1 LERRPDELEPIGY
14 LDQIDHD
21 YLEVLVRDSGIGIP
35 KDRQHVL
42 FEAFSQVD
50 ASTTRKYGGTGLGLA
65 ICQRLVHAMGGTIW
79 LESSEGA
86 GAVFG
91 FVVRTKLIG
100 DAAEVLSEF
109 ALSGE
114 RVERIVEQHPC
125 DILVVGDRE
134 ETAPLLLAC
143 RKLGY
148 APHHAPNYDLS
159 ADAFQ
164 RRRYNVVLIWMGK
177 EAAGLELSRQIC
189 ASSGAKRPQAILGVV
204 PDGQVVSKERSKL
217 VGMQRLI
224 EGDLNSAIIREVILD
239 ALHGHG

>member
-1 LERRPDELEPIGY
+1 
-14 LDQIDHD
+14 
-21 YLEVLVRDSGIGIP
+21 VRDSGIGIP

-65 ICQRLVHAMGGTIW
+65 ICKRLVNAMGGQIW
-79 LESSEGA
+79 LESSEGS

-91 FVVRTKLIG
+91 FVVRTKFIG
-100 DAAEVLSEF
+100 EVADALPESAPV
-109 ALSGE
+109 AD

-125 DILVVGDRE
+125 DILVVGNRE
-134 ETAPLLLAC
+134 ETVPLLLAC
-143 RKLGY
+143 RQLGY
-148 APHHAPNYDLS
+148 APHHAPDYDLS

-164 RRRYNVVLIWMGK
+164 RRRYNIVFIWMG
-177 EAAGLELSRQIC
+177 EETAGLELSRQIC

-204 PDGQVVSKERSKL
+204 PHGQIVSKKRCKL

-224 EGDLNSAIIREVILD
+224 EGSLNSATIREVILD
-239 ALHGHG
+239 VLHGHG